1 MCPLFKFHYGWHVLQ
16 GDKKKKDIVTC
27 LRILFEFKSVES
39 SNQQVFDSKK
49 KKHALF
55 SETMSMHVMLESKR
69 LSFVSFLLPANLD
82 EMAVI

>member
-1 MCPLFKFHYGWHVLQ
+1 MAGMFYREIKR
-16 GDKKKKDIVTC
+16 KKIYLDTPQDFVWIQKCRICNISRFLTLRKK
-27 LRILFEFKSVES
+27 
-39 SNQQVFDSKK
+39 N
-49 KKHALF
+49 ALF

>member
-1 MCPLFKFHYGWHVLQ
+1 MASMFYREIKEKRYLDMPQDFVWIQKFRICNISRFLTLR
-16 GDKKKKDIVTC
+16 KKK
-27 LRILFEFKSVES
+27 
-39 SNQQVFDSKK
+39 
-49 KKHALF
+49 ALF

>member
-1 MCPLFKFHYGWHVLQ
+1 MAGMFYREIKEKRYLDMPQDFVWIQKCRICNISRFLTLR
-16 GDKKKKDIVTC
+16 KK
-27 LRILFEFKSVES
+27 
-39 SNQQVFDSKK
+39 N
-49 KKHALF
+49 ALF